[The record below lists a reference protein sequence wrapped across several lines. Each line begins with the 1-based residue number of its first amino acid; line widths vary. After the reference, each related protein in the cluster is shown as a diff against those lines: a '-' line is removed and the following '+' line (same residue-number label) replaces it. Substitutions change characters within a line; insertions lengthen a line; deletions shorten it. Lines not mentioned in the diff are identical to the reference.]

1 MRSRK
6 HNSIETVAME
16 RVNWTTE
23 HRSGQI
29 NFYNIAN
36 VFCDSDRMIL
46 IDFSEREKT
55 STNDY
60 YEVLLQKLESTMVKK
75 DASEVASYSIAA
87 IRRLIH

>member
-1 MRSRK
+1 
-6 HNSIETVAME
+6 
-16 RVNWTTE
+16 
-23 HRSGQI
+23 
-29 NFYNIAN
+29 
-36 VFCDSDRMIL
+36 MIL